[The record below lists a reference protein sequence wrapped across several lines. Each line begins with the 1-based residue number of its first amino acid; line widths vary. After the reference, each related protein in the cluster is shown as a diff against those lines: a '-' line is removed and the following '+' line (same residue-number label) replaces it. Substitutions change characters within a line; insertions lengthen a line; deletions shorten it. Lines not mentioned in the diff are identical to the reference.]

1 MLSDGQLITALTG
14 LFKLNRDAKKLG
26 VSLERTPR
34 TIDDEAMELNHEA
47 MELNHEF
54 KVFHRGV
61 DTGYYVQ
68 VGMGEMSLDHF
79 DGDGSTEIA
88 RLDTAHGFATPM
100 TDFVATVINTAVSAE
115 KAA

>member
-34 TIDDEAMELNHEA
+34 TIDDEA

>member
-26 VSLERTPR
+26 ITLVRNPGEYMG
-34 TIDDEAMELNHEA
+34 DGMDE
-47 MELNHEF
+47 EF
-54 KVFHRGV
+54 EVHHKGV
-61 DTGYYVQ
+61 DTGYYCQ
-68 VGMGEMSLDHF
+68 IGMGELTLDHF

-88 RLDTAHGFATPM
+88 RLNTTHGFATPM
-100 TDFVATVINTAVSAE
+100 TDFVATVINTVVGAE